1 MAATIRS
8 ITRTAIN
15 NPQKSIEFE
24 PYLLE
29 EFLTKVVE
37 AYEKGKNRSIGM
49 CSSSPASGRFSFWV
63 HPIEVG

>member
-1 MAATIRS
+1 MAAIIRS

-15 NPQKSIEFE
+15 KSQKNIGFE

-37 AYEKGKNRSIGM
+37 AYEKEKKAK
-49 CSSSPASGRFSFWV
+49 P
-63 HPIEVG
+63 

>member
-1 MAATIRS
+1 MAAIIRS

-15 NPQKSIEFE
+15 NPQKSIGFE

-37 AYEKGKNRSIGM
+37 AYEKREKS
-49 CSSSPASGRFSFWV
+49 
-63 HPIEVG
+63 

>member
-1 MAATIRS
+1 MAAIIRS

-37 AYEKGKNRSIGM
+37 AYPGLLRLGRKGKSVAWL
-49 CSSSPASGRFSFWV
+49 ASHKNF
-63 HPIEVG
+63 E

>member
-1 MAATIRS
+1 MAAIIRS

-15 NPQKSIEFE
+15 KSQKNIGFE

-37 AYEKGKNRSIGM
+37 AYEKEKNRSIGM
-49 CSSSPASGRFSFWV
+49 CSSSSASGRFGFWV
-63 HPIEVG
+63 CPNKAG

>member
-1 MAATIRS
+1 MAAIIRS

-15 NPQKSIEFE
+15 KSQKNIGFE

-37 AYEKGKNRSIGM
+37 AYEKEKNRSTGM
-49 CSSSPASGRFSFWV
+49 CSNSSASGRFGFWV
-63 HPIEVG
+63 HPIEAG

>member
-1 MAATIRS
+1 MADTIRS

-15 NPQKSIEFE
+15 NPQKSIGFE

-37 AYEKGKNRSIGM
+37 AYKKEKNRSIGM
-49 CSSSPASGRFSFWV
+49 YSSSSASGRFSFWV

>member
-1 MAATIRS
+1 MAAIIRS

-15 NPQKSIEFE
+15 KSQKNIGFE

-37 AYEKGKNRSIGM
+37 AYAPVLAHGEVSEM
-49 CSSSPASGRFSFWV
+49 EESTSGQ
-63 HPIEVG
+63 